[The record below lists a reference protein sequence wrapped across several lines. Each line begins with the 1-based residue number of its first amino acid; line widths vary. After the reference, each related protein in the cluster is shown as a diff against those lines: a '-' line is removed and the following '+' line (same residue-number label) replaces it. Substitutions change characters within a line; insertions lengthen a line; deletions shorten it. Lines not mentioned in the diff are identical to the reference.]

1 MNKSSSRMRSRLMQA
16 GALALSASLVFAFN
30 TPASSNTKLSG
41 SIEFF
46 HWRGEDVKIFD
57 EIIADF
63 QKRNPNAKVTQV
75 VTDSATHQ
83 STAVTRITGNK
94 KIAVFSVWRA
104 QFASREYLNAGIMED
119 LSKERF
125 VRNFNAASI
134 STGTLDGKVYAPFYQ
149 SLFNMPLYNSEIFAK
164 EGLSPP
170 RSWPGLLRLCKDLKA
185 KGYIPMAWDG
195 AFRPQ
200 AMQMINAML
209 SNSMPDS
216 DTSYGQLTT
225 SGRVTEPWFFDGVAK
240 KFEEMN
246 KAGCFPDNAL
256 GVTQP
261 AADALFASGR
271 AAIRP
276 TGSFSMG
283 SIKGLNPAMAGKM
296 RMMMINS
303 QNSSA
308 KAKFQGIH
316 NTQFGLA
323 VNKLASNGDKAIAK
337 AFIAYLAQPAVA
349 FKYANGTS
357 QHVTVNRVN
366 YKANPDLDNLSV
378 WLTRKTLL
386 APRFQPQG
394 KAIQAG
400 IEIENML
407 IQIAGGAKTPAQ
419 AAAEYQPII
428 EQARR

>member
-1 MNKSSSRMRSRLMQA
+1 MRSRLMQA

-30 TPASSNTKLSG
+30 TPASSKTKLSG

-57 EIIADF
+57 EIIAGF
-63 QKRNPNAKVTQV
+63 QKRNPGVKVTQV
-75 VTDSATHQ
+75 VTDSATHT

-94 KIAVFSVWRA
+94 KIAVYAVWRDR
-104 QFASREYLNAGIMED
+104 FASKEYLNAGILED
-119 LSKERF
+119 LTKEKF

-149 SLFNMPLYNSEIFAK
+149 SLFNMPLYNAEIFKK
-164 EGLSPP
+164 EGLSAP

-185 KGYIPMAWDG
+185 KGYVPMAWDG

-209 SNSMPDS
+209 ANAMPNSN
-216 DTSYGQLTT
+216 TSYGELTA

-246 KAGCFPDNAL
+246 KAGCFPENAL

-283 SIKGLNPAMAGKM
+283 SIKGLNPDMAGKM

-303 QNSSA
+303 QSSSA
-308 KAKFQGIH
+308 KSKFQGIH

-323 VNKLASNGDKAIAK
+323 VNKLASKGDKAIAK

-349 FKYANGTS
+349 FRYANGTS

-366 YKANPDLDNLSV
+366 YKANPDLDNLAV
-378 WLTRKTLL
+378 WLKRKTLL
-386 APRFQPQG
+386 APRFQPLG

>member
-1 MNKSSSRMRSRLMQA
+1 MRSRLMQA

-30 TPASSNTKLSG
+30 TPASSKTKLSG

-46 HWRGEDVKIFD
+46 HWRGEDVKTFD
-57 EIIADF
+57 EIIAGF
-63 QKRNPNAKVTQV
+63 QKRNPGVKITQV

-83 STAVTRITGNK
+83 STAITRITGNK
-94 KIAVFSVWRA
+94 KIAVYSVWRDR
-104 QFASREYLNAGIMED
+104 FAGKEYLNAGIMED
-119 LSKERF
+119 LTKEKF
-125 VRNFNAASI
+125 LKKFNAASI
-134 STGTLDGKVYAPFYQ
+134 SSGTLDGKVYAPFYQ
-149 SLFNMPLYNSEIFAK
+149 SLFNMPLYNTDIFAK

-185 KGYIPMAWDG
+185 KGYVPMAWDG

-200 AMQMINAML
+200 AMQMINALL
-209 SNSMPDS
+209 SNSMPDANK
-216 DTSYGQLTT
+216 SYGELAA
-225 SGRVTEPWFFDGVAK
+225 SGKVTESWFLDGVAK

-261 AADALFASGR
+261 AADALFASGK

-283 SIKGLNPAMAGKM
+283 TIKGLNPAMAGKM
-296 RMMMINS
+296 KMMMINS
-303 QNSSA
+303 QNSSR

-337 AFIAYLAQPAVA
+337 AFIAYLAQPAIA
-349 FKYANGTS
+349 FKYANGSS
-357 QHVTVNRVN
+357 QHVTVNKVN
-366 YKANPDLDNLSV
+366 YKANPDLDNLAV
-378 WLTRKTLL
+378 WLKRKTLL
-386 APRFQPQG
+386 APRFQPLG
-394 KAIQAG
+394 KAVNAG

-407 IQIAGGAKTPAQ
+407 VQIAGGAKTPAQ

>member
-1 MNKSSSRMRSRLMQA
+1 MNKSSSRMRSRLMRT

-46 HWRGEDVKIFD
+46 HWRGEDTKTFD
-57 EIIADF
+57 EIIAGF
-63 QKRNPNAKVTQV
+63 EKRNPGVKITQV
-75 VTDSATHQ
+75 VTSSADHQ
-83 STAVTRITGNK
+83 TTAVSRITGNK
-94 KIAVFSVWRA
+94 KIAVYSVWRDR
-104 QFASREYLNAGIMED
+104 FASREYLNAGIMED
-119 LSKERF
+119 LTKERF
-125 VRNFNAASI
+125 IKNFNAASI

-149 SLFNMPLYNSEIFAK
+149 SLFNMPLYNAEIFAK
-164 EGLSPP
+164 EGLTPP
-170 RSWPGLLRLCKDLKA
+170 RTWPGLLRLCKDLKA
-185 KGYIPMAWDG
+185 KGYVPMAWDG

-200 AMQMINAML
+200 AMQMINAL
-209 SNSMPDS
+209 LANSMPNAN
-216 DTSYGQLTT
+216 TSYGELTA

-240 KFEEMN
+240 KFEEMH

-283 SIKGLNPAMAGKM
+283 SIKTLNPAMAGKM
-296 RMMMINS
+296 KMMMINS
-303 QNSSA
+303 QDSSS

-337 AFIAYLAQPAVA
+337 AFIAYLAQPTVA
-349 FKYANGTS
+349 FKYANGSS

-366 YKANPDLDNLSV
+366 YKANPDLDNLAV

-400 IEIENML
+400 VEIENML
-407 IQIAGGAKTPAQ
+407 VQIAGGAKTPAQ

>member
-1 MNKSSSRMRSRLMQA
+1 MRSRLMRA
-16 GALALSASLVFAFN
+16 AALAVSASMVFAFN
-30 TPASSNTKLSG
+30 TPATSNTKLSG

-46 HWRGEDVKIFD
+46 HWRGEDVKTFD
-57 EIIADF
+57 EIIAGF
-63 QKRNPNAKVTQV
+63 QKRYPNVKITQV
-75 VTDSATHQ
+75 VTSSADHQ
-83 STAVTRITGNK
+83 ATAVSRITGNK
-94 KIAVFSVWRA
+94 KIAVYSVWRDR
-104 QFASREYLNAGIMED
+104 FASKEYLNAGILED
-119 LSKERF
+119 LTKEKF
-125 VRNFNAASI
+125 IKNFNAASI
-134 STGTLDGKVYAPFYQ
+134 STGTIDGKVYAPFYQ
-149 SLFNMPLYNSEIFAK
+149 SLFNMPLYNAEIFAK
-164 EGLSPP
+164 EGLTPP

-185 KGYIPMAWDG
+185 KGYVPMAWDG

-200 AMQMINAML
+200 AMQMINAL
-209 SNSMPDS
+209 LANAMPNAN
-216 DTSYGQLTT
+216 TSYGELTA

-283 SIKGLNPAMAGKM
+283 SIKALNPAMAGKM
-296 RMMMINS
+296 KMMMINS

-349 FKYANGTS
+349 FKYANGSS
-357 QHVTVNRVN
+357 QHVTVNKVN

-407 IQIAGGAKTPAQ
+407 VQIAGGAKTPAQ

-428 EQARR
+428 EQARK

>member
-1 MNKSSSRMRSRLMQA
+1 MNKSSSRMRTRLMRA
-16 GALALSASLVFAFN
+16 AALAVSASMVFAFN
-30 TPASSNTKLSG
+30 APASGNTSLRG
-41 SIEFF
+41 EIEFF
-46 HWRGEDVKIFD
+46 HWRGEDVKTFD
-57 EIIADF
+57 EIIAGF
-63 QKRNPNAKVTQV
+63 QKRYPNVKITQV
-75 VTDSATHQ
+75 VTSSSDHQ
-83 STAVTRITGNK
+83 ATAVTRITGNK
-94 KIAVFSVWRA
+94 KIAVYAVWRDRY
-104 QFASREYLNAGIMED
+104 ASKEYLNAGILED
-119 LSKERF
+119 LTKEKF
-125 VRNFNAASI
+125 IKNFNAASI
-134 STGTLDGKVYAPFYQ
+134 ETATLDGKIYAPFYQ
-149 SLFNMPLYNSEIFAK
+149 SLFNMPLYNTEIFAK
-164 EGLSPP
+164 EGLTPP

-185 KGYIPMAWDG
+185 KGYVPMAWDG

-200 AMQMINAML
+200 AMQMINAL
-209 SNSMPDS
+209 LANSMPNS
-216 DTSYGQLTT
+216 NTSYGELTA

-283 SIKGLNPAMAGKM
+283 SIKALNPAMAGKM
-296 RMMMINS
+296 KMMMINS

-323 VNKLASNGDKAIAK
+323 VNKLASANDKKIAK

-357 QHVTVNRVN
+357 QHVTVNKVN
-366 YKANPDLDNLSV
+366 YKANPDLNNLAV

-386 APRFQPQG
+386 APRFQAQG
-394 KAIQAG
+394 KGINAG

-407 IQIAGGAKTPAQ
+407 VQIAGGAKTPAQ

-428 EQARR
+428 EQARK

>member
-1 MNKSSSRMRSRLMQA
+1 MRSRLMRA

-41 SIEFF
+41 NIEFF

-57 EIIADF
+57 EIIAGF
-63 QKRNPNAKVTQV
+63 QKRNPGVKVTQV
-75 VTDSATHQ
+75 VTDSATHT

-94 KIAVFSVWRA
+94 KIAVYAVWRDR
-104 QFASREYLNAGIMED
+104 FASREYFNAGILED
-119 LSKERF
+119 LTKEKF
-125 VRNFNAASI
+125 IKNFNAASI

-149 SLFNMPLYNSEIFAK
+149 SLFNMPLYNAEIFKK
-164 EGLSPP
+164 EGLSEPK
-170 RSWPGLLRLCKDLKA
+170 SWPGLLRLCKDLKA
-185 KGYIPMAWDG
+185 KGYVPMAWDG

-209 SNSMPDS
+209 ANAMPNSN
-216 DTSYGQLTT
+216 TSYGELTA

-246 KAGCFPDNAL
+246 KAGCFPENAL

-283 SIKGLNPAMAGKM
+283 SIKGLNPDMAGKM

-308 KAKFQGIH
+308 KSKFQGIH

-323 VNKLASNGDKAIAK
+323 VNKLASKGDKAIAK

-366 YKANPDLDNLSV
+366 YKANPDLDNLAV
-378 WLTRKTLL
+378 WLKRKTLL
-386 APRFQPQG
+386 APRFQPLG

-407 IQIAGGAKTPAQ
+407 IQIASGAKTPAQ

>member
-1 MNKSSSRMRSRLMQA
+1 MQA

-30 TPASSNTKLSG
+30 TPASSKTKLSG

-46 HWRGEDVKIFD
+46 HWRGEDVKTFD
-57 EIIADF
+57 EIIAGF
-63 QKRNPNAKVTQV
+63 QKANPGVKVTQV
-75 VTDSATHQ
+75 VTDSATHTA
-83 STAVTRITGNK
+83 TAVTRITGNK
-94 KIAVFSVWRA
+94 KIAVYSVWRDR
-104 QFASREYLNAGIMED
+104 FASKEYLNAGIMED
-119 LSKERF
+119 LTKEKF
-125 VRNFNAASI
+125 LKKFNAASI

-149 SLFNMPLYNSEIFAK
+149 SLFNMPLYNTDIFAK

-185 KGYIPMAWDG
+185 KGYVPMAWDG

-200 AMQMINAML
+200 AMQMINALL
-209 SNSMPDS
+209 SNSMPDANK
-216 DTSYGQLTT
+216 SYGELAA
-225 SGRVTEPWFFDGVAK
+225 SGKVTESWFLDGVAK

-261 AADALFASGR
+261 AADALFASGK

-283 SIKGLNPAMAGKM
+283 TIKGLNPAMAGKM
-296 RMMMINS
+296 KMMMINS
-303 QNSSA
+303 QNSSR

-323 VNKLASNGDKAIAK
+323 VNKLASKGDKAIAK
-337 AFIAYLAQPAVA
+337 AFIAYLAQPAIA
-349 FKYANGTS
+349 FKYANGSS
-357 QHVTVNRVN
+357 QHVTVNKVN
-366 YKANPDLDNLSV
+366 YKANPDLDNLAV
-378 WLTRKTLL
+378 WLKRKTLL
-386 APRFQPQG
+386 APRFQPLG
-394 KAIQAG
+394 KAVNAG

>member
-1 MNKSSSRMRSRLMQA
+1 MRSRLMQA

-46 HWRGEDVKIFD
+46 HWRGEDVKTFD
-57 EIIADF
+57 EIIAGF
-63 QKRNPNAKVTQV
+63 EKQNPDVKVTQV
-75 VTDSATHQ
+75 VTSSADHQ
-83 STAVTRITGNK
+83 ATAVSRITGNK
-94 KIAVFSVWRA
+94 KIGVFAVWRDR
-104 QFASREYLNAGIMED
+104 FASKEYLNAGILED
-119 LSKERF
+119 LTKEKF
-125 VRNFNAASI
+125 IRNFNEASI

-149 SLFNMPLYNSEIFAK
+149 SLFNMPLYNADIFAK
-164 EGLSPP
+164 EGLTPP
-170 RSWPGLLRLCKDLKA
+170 RSWPGVLRLCKDLKA
-185 KGYIPMAWDG
+185 KGYVPMAWDG

-209 SNSMPDS
+209 SNSMPDAN
-216 DTSYGQLTT
+216 TSYGQLTS

-240 KFEEMN
+240 KFEEMY

-276 TGSFSMG
+276 TGSFSIG
-283 SIKGLNPAMAGKM
+283 SIKALNPAMAGKIK
-296 RMMMINS
+296 MMMINS

-323 VNKLASNGDKAIAK
+323 VNKQASAGDKAIAK

-349 FKYANGTS
+349 FKYANGSS

-407 IQIAGGAKTPAQ
+407 VQIAGGAKTPAQ

-428 EQARR
+428 EQARK